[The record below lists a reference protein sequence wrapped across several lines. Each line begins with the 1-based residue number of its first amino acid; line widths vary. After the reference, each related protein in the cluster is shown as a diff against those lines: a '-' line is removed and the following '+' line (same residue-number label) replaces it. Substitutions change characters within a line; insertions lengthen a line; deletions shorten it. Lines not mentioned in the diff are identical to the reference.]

1 MLVDARCFPSLHS
14 SEMTVTGN
22 EWNPI
27 NQSALQHDVNFRK
40 EIPDLDWILKCRT
53 PERHKSDEDI
63 FIRASWGC
71 MREPKKPGCWTWR
84 KDTVQA
90 TYELCILHFR
100 HQRNDERNF
109 LPIREPVRTTAR
121 LATVRQHAEPGS
133 SHQTHT
139 TDDENSSCDSF
150 DRWSAKPLTSC
161 VYQAYSIS
169 LGA

>member
-1 MLVDARCFPSLHS
+1 MRDASLPCILPRWLWLGMNEIQSINRHCNMTSISGKKSQILIGFWNVAPLSVISRMRTFS
-14 SEMTVTGN
+14 S
-22 EWNPI
+22 
-27 NQSALQHDVNFRK
+27 
-40 EIPDLDWILKCRT
+40 
-53 PERHKSDEDI
+53 
-63 FIRASWGC
+63 ASWGC